1 MMIILGFLGFFC
13 LGCIFTILV
22 NKIMT
27 KMADNEIIAKVNG
40 FYSKLLENIYS
51 NKTIFVNRINNTV
64 SIETLID
71 GEGKLNIMYM
81 MDKKDIAIFR
91 NDKCIYTSD
100 LVNVDTLDEIV
111 TMIDIYHKDKIMD
124 IVNVMGFT
132 FSREDFEKKF
142 NIKVEDLKK
151 SMYGGPMEMSDI
163 DNIINENDSKFDID
177 YILDR
182 INKVGIDNLTND
194 EKQFLKNY
202 NS

>member
-1 MMIILGFLGFFC
+1 MS
-13 LGCIFTILV
+13 
-22 NKIMT
+22 
-27 KMADNEIIAKVNG
+27 DNEIIAKVNG
-40 FYSKLLENIYS
+40 VYSKLLENIYS

-151 SMYGGPMEMSDI
+151 SMYGPMEMSDI

-182 INKVGIDNLTND
+182 INVVGIDNLTQD
-194 EKQFLKNY
+194 EKLFLKNY
-202 NS
+202 NNTEK